1 MALLLV
7 ILTPPGTQVNC
18 TVAKIIM
25 VQYLSAICIDI
36 ESKVRNKTHSIVL
49 PNHYQIVWMQTIRF
63 VVDHAEE
70 VSFFLGCQI
79 HICIGFPYLR
89 QS

>member
-7 ILTPPGTQVNC
+7 IFTPPGAQVHC
-18 TVAKIIM
+18 AVAKIIM

-36 ESKVRNKTHSIVL
+36 ESKVRNKRHSIVL
-49 PNHYQIVWMQTIRF
+49 PDHYPIVWMQTIRF
-63 VVDHAEE
+63 AINYREE
-70 VSFFLGCQI
+70 ASFPLGCPI